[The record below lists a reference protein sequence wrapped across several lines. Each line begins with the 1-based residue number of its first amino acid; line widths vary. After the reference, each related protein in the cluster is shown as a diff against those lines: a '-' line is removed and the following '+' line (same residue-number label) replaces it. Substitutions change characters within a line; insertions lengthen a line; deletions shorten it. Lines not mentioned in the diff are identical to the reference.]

1 MANCKAAWQECRAL
15 SWHNYRGTM
24 FKQGLGPSYLF
35 ISGLLFFS
43 SLYTHMA
50 LLTIVNLMFK
60 IRIGQ
65 NENELECGFNSETN
79 ILFFPYF
86 HLFGGMR
93 SIAFMYFKEHTH
105 KKKQN
110 PS

>member
-1 MANCKAAWQECRAL
+1 ML
-15 SWHNYRGTM
+15 
-24 FKQGLGPSYLF
+24 
-35 ISGLLFFS
+35 
-43 SLYTHMA
+43 
-50 LLTIVNLMFK
+50 K

-93 SIAFMYFKEHTH
+93 SIAFMYFKEH

-110 PS
+110 PSWNN